1 MHGDEAVV
9 RRCTTIYAAVGR
21 VTPEPARSGGL
32 VPETRGVL
40 ANADCLGYNLYVCGT
55 RMRVSQALKCLTG
68 GRSTGW
74 HPSSSGRGRAVRK
87 RARMS
92 FVGSVT
98 TPQLRLTISREERR
112 WSTDKTNRGGLYVTE
127 ER

>member
-1 MHGDEAVV
+1 MHGDES
-9 RRCTTIYAAVGR
+9 RCTEVHDHLCSSGKGDATARPLGR
-21 VTPEPARSGGL
+21 LLPR
-32 VPETRGVL
+32 TRGVL
-40 ANADCLGYNLYVCGT
+40 ANADYVGYNLHVCGT

-87 RARMS
+87 LARTS

-98 TPQLRLTISREERR
+98 APQLRLTTWREERR

>member
-1 MHGDEAVV
+1 MHGDEAVA

-40 ANADCLGYNLYVCGT
+40 ANADYVGYNLHVCGT

-74 HPSSSGRGRAVRK
+74 HPCCSERGRAVRK
-87 RARMS
+87 CARTS

-98 TPQLRLTISREERR
+98 TLQLGLISSLEERR
-112 WSTDKTNRGGLYVTE
+112 
-127 ER
+127 